1 MTDHCRTSG
10 TAGRLGGGSLG
21 SEADHGPALLYVL
34 FSRTETLVGSASSRL
49 PWGSVGSWGRGQRG
63 LIPLG
68 VVWPG
73 SRLLCSLDQ
82 GKGRFERMRWGK
94 VHILLRVP
102 GEEVLGK
109 GQGSGLAAQ
118 ILLALRSAAVI
129 AKLSQDKWAAQ

>member
-1 MTDHCRTSG
+1 M
-10 TAGRLGGGSLG
+10 
-21 SEADHGPALLYVL
+21 
-34 FSRTETLVGSASSRL
+34 
-49 PWGSVGSWGRGQRG
+49 
-63 LIPLG
+63 G